1 MLEVLCHGNDE
12 DTDGVRIRNHEKS
25 NNILLF
31 PFFILAGK
39 DRRVGSSPGI
49 DVVSAGNVGIVSI
62 SPASLKHHVTNHP
75 PLYTLH
81 IQVSTICEQRPA
93 SVRHKI

>member
-1 MLEVLCHGNDE
+1 METTKTLMAFEFVIMKKA
-12 DTDGVRIRNHEKS
+12 TIFFYF
-25 NNILLF
+25 LF
-31 PFFILAGK
+31 SILAGK

-49 DVVSAGNVGIVSI
+49 AVVSAGNVGIVST
-62 SPASLKHHVTNHP
+62 SPASLKHHVTHHP